1 MILNLFLKAGTRA
14 QSMDEARRHL
24 GRPRR
29 KAMKESRIA
38 GTHLEAGPQSACAD
52 PFGDVE
58 AHGLRRRMSPRMGWT
73 HGGIT
78 RMHGWPIPP
87 ADGGEDTADAAV
99 ASPRSPTPAHGGQE
113 EAPWSEQ
120 TRREV
125 LDSLRWRLE
134 AEKSVKIGE
143 ELQNLVLQQQHE
155 ISDLRAQLDAQPP
168 PDDRV
173 STLGECGPATLLQT
187 HADTGQQL
195 QKDLRQALR
204 DNEALG
210 RRAVAEEERADRLA
224 HSLRAAE
231 QTTLVAEQERR
242 AMSSKIDE
250 LARLVADVKGE
261 RDAATAQAD
270 KAELRAKAAEEQAER
285 AETLLQAEKQMHTA
299 QLEAGEE
306 DKSRLR
312 DALHDLE
319 SQMSTLLEEGGRR
332 MGQQN
337 GEDGPGGRLEV
348 LEAELRGAN
357 DEIRSLQG
365 QLDRQRHQSTAQKEE
380 QHVAMAS
387 VLQELACLRAVC
399 ADQDESSPKENDE
412 SSAIEEIDRQA
423 AETKVQLESLR
434 TQYELLQ
441 QSYADQSESHKA
453 VQKANHDLLE
463 ANAAL
468 KVKSEALNKE
478 NAALGLGIEA
488 GKEETAGLKE
498 EREALW
504 QERAMLKEELGVL
517 KLENEDLRS
526 ARQQQLERF
535 GELSHEQDAMKD
547 NLTSLHIQHREALAL
562 AHQNH
567 DAERMALKE
576 AMELVQVEASAAR
589 TEIASLTQEL
599 QLAQE
604 TESGLLAEL
613 QGMVNALQDSLAAS
627 QQELTTYKD
636 KTKSLQDVCISLRA
650 EWEAV
655 MSECENMRDERDSLR
670 QERDAL
676 AKQMHSRGAEAV
688 QLQSL
693 LEEVGS
699 VNVVR

>member
-1 MILNLFLKAGTRA
+1 
-14 QSMDEARRHL
+14 
-24 GRPRR
+24 
-29 KAMKESRIA
+29 MKESRIA
-38 GTHLEAGPQSACAD
+38 GSQLEAGPQGACAD
-52 PFGDVE
+52 PFGDAE

-87 ADGGEDTADAAV
+87 ADGGVDTPDAAV
-99 ASPRSPTPAHGGQE
+99 SSPRSPTPAHGGQE
-113 EAPWSEQ
+113 EEPWSEQ

-143 ELQNLVLQQQHE
+143 ELQNIVLEQQQE

-168 PDDRV
+168 PDGRV
-173 STLGECGPATLLQT
+173 STLGERGPATLLPT
-187 HADTGQQL
+187 HADSGQL
-195 QKDLRQALR
+195 QKDLRQARR

-242 AMSSKIDE
+242 AMSSKINE
-250 LARLVADVKGE
+250 LALLVADVKGE
-261 RDAATAQAD
+261 RDAANAQAD
-270 KAELRAKAAEEQAER
+270 KAELRAKTAEEQAER
-285 AETLLQAEKQMHTA
+285 AATLLQAEKQMHTA

-337 GEDGPGGRLEV
+337 GEDGAGGRLEV

-365 QLDRQRHQSTAQKEE
+365 QLDRQRHQSKAQKEE

-399 ADQDESSPKENDE
+399 ADQDESCSKENDE
-412 SSAIEEIDRQA
+412 SSAVEEIDRHA
-423 AETKVQLESLR
+423 AETKVQLENLR

-441 QSYADQSESHKA
+441 QTYADQNESHKA
-453 VQKANHDLLE
+453 LQKENHDLLE
-463 ANAAL
+463 VNAAL

-488 GKEETAGLKE
+488 SKDETAGLKD

-562 AHQNH
+562 ARQNH
-567 DAERMALKE
+567 DAERMEIKE

-699 VNVVR
+699 VNVVL